1 MFFWVKKFFQKV
13 SVFKNLW
20 IVTSHWNLNNLSLTA
35 IFKFLGITFTCKDL
49 EQSRLRKFIATRCE
63 LNFEKCCCFSILF
76 FFQKVENKRDLSLNI
91 FWTQNYFSSSKFSHC
106 INAVFVVTCTW
117 LPRDIVRNNKKIIR
131 SIITLD
137 FADIIWH

>member
-1 MFFWVKKFFQKV
+1 MHPMFFWVKKFFQKV

-91 FWTQNYFSSSKFSHC
+91 FWTENYIKL
-106 INAVFVVTCTW
+106 VFVVTCSW
-117 LPRDIVRNNKKIIR
+117 FLRNVIGNNRKIIR
-131 SIITLD
+131 EIITFD
-137 FADIIWH
+137 VADIIWH